1 MAARRKD
8 KVIVGQVRPGP
19 EEDTSVD
26 SFQDLR
32 FHSLSSHCIPA
43 GTGRS
48 PTLPFIEETH
58 GERCDCPAHPH
69 TPPCSRTAAWFSLHL
84 LHLPSEQL
92 GDRAGKDLGHELG
105 SGILESLDKALDL
118 RRFGSWL
125 LPAGRPDLISPEMC
139 HIHQL
144 SDVETSDR
152 SHFDRPHA
160 LRPLLLGEIHILEP
174 PAEHLTLLSRSV
186 DLDSRRHR
194 TQESC
199 DSPSCLGRKL

>member
-1 MAARRKD
+1 MAYPRPC
-8 KVIVGQVRPGP
+8 ISVGTVRP
-19 EEDTSVD
+19 
-26 SFQDLR
+26 
-32 FHSLSSHCIPA
+32 PA
-43 GTGRS
+43 
-48 PTLPFIEETH
+48 LPFSERTR
-58 GERCDCPAHPH
+58 GERCDCPA
-69 TPPCSRTAAWFSLHL
+69 PPPAPLYSRAAAWFSLHL
-84 LHLPSEQL
+84 PHLPSEQL
-92 GDRAGKDLGHELG
+92 GCRGGKDLGPELR

-125 LPAGRPDLISPEMC
+125 LPAGRPDLISPEMR

-160 LRPLLLGEIHILEP
+160 LRSLLLGEIHIFDP
-174 PAEHLTLLSRSV
+174 PAEHLTLLSRPV

-199 DSPSCLGRKL
+199 DSPSCLGRRVPYPPPTHPPPPPPPAGRSGPAASPPQEG